1 MELLLIIAA
10 FVLLPIA
17 VALGFG
23 VDSRDH
29 ATWSPQH
36 GGRRMP

>member
-1 MELLLIIAA
+1 MELLLILAVLVLVAIA
-10 FVLLPIA
+10 L
-17 VALGFG
+17 ALGLD

-36 GGRRMP
+36 GGRRIP